1 MPVFFILYNI
11 FFKDVIMDILIMV
24 FLIVYPVQTSVI
36 NVLVNLLIVYLAM
49 EQIESQGQI
58 LIIIVCINYLIYND
72 FSCLEGYFDNN
83 LVNCIL
89 CSP

>member
-1 MPVFFILYNI
+1 MIT
-11 FFKDVIMDILIMV
+11 V
-24 FLIVYPVQTSVI
+24 FLIVYNVQTSVI
-36 NVLVNLLIVYLAM
+36 NVLVNQFIVYLAM

-58 LIIIVCINYLIYND
+58 LIIIVCINYFIYND